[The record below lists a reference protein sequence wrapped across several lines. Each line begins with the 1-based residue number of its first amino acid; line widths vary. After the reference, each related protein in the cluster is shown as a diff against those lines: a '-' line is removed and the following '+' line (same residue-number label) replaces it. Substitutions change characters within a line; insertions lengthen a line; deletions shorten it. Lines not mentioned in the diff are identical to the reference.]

1 VEVLDNPFTD
11 LLLYP
16 IKVANQ
22 AADVLFYDV
31 GNLELS
37 EWERLSPLAD
47 LKGTI
52 IVVSP
57 RAARRQDKVRHYRSA
72 LRFMIEEGDHIQAIA
87 VAGGGS
93 SVLGTASLARSVADS
108 TGWDVAGIVT
118 GFGVAD
124 LVVESLGGYF
134 VLGRID
140 RLRYE
145 WDAPGNSDV
154 RALC

>member
-1 VEVLDNPFTD
+1 MDLLDNQF
-11 LLLYP
+11 LNLWLYP
-16 IKVANQ
+16 IKLGNQVA
-22 AADVLFYDV
+22 DLLFYDV
-31 GNLELS
+31 GNLEPS

-52 IVVSP
+52 VVISP
-57 RAARRQDKVRHYRSA
+57 RSARREDKVRHYKSA
-72 LRFMIEEGDHIQAIA
+72 LRFMIEEGDGIQAIA
-87 VAGGGS
+87 VAGVGS
-93 SVLGTASLARSVADS
+93 SVLGMASLARSVADGS
-108 TGWDVAGIVT
+108 GWDVAGIVT